1 MKMRGLVIRD
11 VSVRSS
17 QQPSNE
23 DVDHESQQEI
33 GQSSTVNPSNAPN
46 PVVPLPVRAT
56 RGASKYSFIW
66 NLPENHK
73 IELPLTSSNQPI
85 KKAGRNFTGWLG
97 TIARKPQLCPI
108 KYKNWTRMP
117 DEFKEEIWDILQ
129 SKWIFP
135 EEPARLEAI
144 KNRTL
149 SLIAKSWRNYKST
162 LKKKYFLGSG
172 NRARVP
178 PNDLALENK
187 NSRSKQTNVHTG
199 GSKNFASYAEEMV
212 TALGHP
218 VDRADVYVKLH
229 RHKDGTPV
237 NTIAESNIEKI
248 NELLSE
254 SSNRVQSSDLT
265 GSIAWAPDDVYAQV
279 FGNERNGRVRG
290 VGFGPTPSM
299 HPAKSTPAIAQ
310 VRSQERDAEVTQLKN
325 QVASLTEKMSRYE
338 NMEERMTQL
347 MQLVQNQQN
356 HSSEASRGG
365 FSLDQQSPT
374 PYRSQASSHQ
384 ETNI

>member
-1 MKMRGLVIRD
+1 MRGIVIRD

-17 QQPSNE
+17 QQASNE
-23 DVDHESQQEI
+23 NVDHESQQEI
-33 GQSSTVNPSNAPN
+33 GQSSTVNPSIT
-46 PVVPLPVRAT
+46 VVPLPVRAT
-56 RGASKYSFIW
+56 RGPSKYSFIW

-85 KKAGRNFTGWLG
+85 QQAGRHFSGWLG
-97 TIARKPQLCPI
+97 TIARKPHLCPI
-108 KYKNWTRMP
+108 KYKNWTEIP
-117 DEFKEEIWDILQ
+117 DELKEEIWDIVQ
-129 SKWIFP
+129 SKWILP
-135 EEPARLEAI
+135 EEPARLKAM

-149 SLIAKSWRNYKST
+149 SSIATYWRNHKST
-162 LKKKYFLGSG
+162 LKKKYFLGRG
-172 NRARVP
+172 NRARAP
-178 PNDLALENK
+178 PNVIQEDYEAIVQHWSLQK
-187 NSRSKQTNVHTG
+187 TK
-199 GSKNFASYAEEMV
+199 V
-212 TALGHP
+212 TTLGKP
-218 VDRADVYVKLH
+218 VERADVYVKLH
-229 RHKDGTPV
+229 LRKDGTPV
-237 NTIAESNIEKI
+237 NAEAQSNIEKI

-265 GSIAWAPDDVYAQV
+265 GSISWAPDDVYAQV

-310 VRSQERDAEVTQLKN
+310 E
-325 QVASLTEKMSRYE
+325 QV
-338 NMEERMTQL
+338 TQL

-365 FSLDQQSPT
+365 FGLDRESPT

-384 ETNI
+384 EASG